1 MIYRQTGF
9 LETNPVYRERSI
21 SMPNINSNPIGQ
33 NLKMNNAEV
42 ILYRSL
48 FQQAESQLLLQDLLE
63 QIAWKHE
70 PIKIFGK
77 SVLQPRLTAYYGTK
91 AYTYSG
97 VKMEPLPWN
106 KPLLQI
112 KEKIEPLVDIAFN
125 GVLLNLYR
133 DGQDYIGWHSDDE
146 KDLAKGDEKDL
157 AKGAVIGSLSLGET
171 RRFIFRRRD
180 NHQNRIELS
189 LSDGD
194 FLIMGGETQK
204 FWQHHVPKSA
214 KSTHPR
220 INLTFRVIK

>member
-1 MIYRQTGF
+1 
-9 LETNPVYRERSI
+9 
-21 SMPNINSNPIGQ
+21 MPNINANHGKRIQLP
-33 NLKMNNAEV
+33 NAEV
-42 ILYRSL
+42 IFYPRL
-48 FQQAESQLLLQDLLE
+48 FQPPESTQLLTDLLN
-63 QIAWKHE
+63 QIEWKQE
-70 PIKIFGK
+70 PIRIFGK

-146 KDLAKGDEKDL
+146 KDLAKG
-157 AKGAVIGSLSLGET
+157 AVIGSLSLGET

-180 NHQNRIELS
+180 DHQNKIELS

-214 KSTHPR
+214 KSTQPR

>member
-1 MIYRQTGF
+1 
-9 LETNPVYRERSI
+9 
-21 SMPNINSNPIGQ
+21 MPNINANHGKRIQLP
-33 NLKMNNAEV
+33 NAEV
-42 ILYRSL
+42 IFYPRL
-48 FQQAESQLLLQDLLE
+48 FQPPESTQLLTDLLN
-63 QIAWKHE
+63 QIEWKQE
-70 PIKIFGK
+70 PIIIFGK

-146 KDLAKGDEKDL
+146 KDLAKG
-157 AKGAVIGSLSLGET
+157 AVIGSLSLGET

-180 NHQNRIELS
+180 DHQNKIELS

-214 KSTHPR
+214 KSTQPR

>member
-1 MIYRQTGF
+1 
-9 LETNPVYRERSI
+9 
-21 SMPNINSNPIGQ
+21 MPKLNSNLISQ
-33 NLKMNNAEV
+33 NLELPNAEV
-42 ILYRSL
+42 ILYPRL
-48 FQQAESQLLLQDLLE
+48 FQPPESYQLLTQLLN
-63 QIAWKHE
+63 QIEWKHE

-77 SVLQPRLTAYYGTK
+77 SVLQPRLTAYYGTQ

-97 VKMEPLPWN
+97 VTMQPLPWN
-106 KPLLQI
+106 LPLLQI
-112 KEKIEPLVDIAFN
+112 KEKIEPLVNTQFN

-146 KDLAKGDEKDL
+146 KELAP
-157 AKGAVIGSLSLGET
+157 GAVIGSLSLGET

-180 NHQNRIELS
+180 NHQIKVELN
-189 LSDGD
+189 LGDGD

-214 KSTHPR
+214 KSTQPR

>member
-1 MIYRQTGF
+1 
-9 LETNPVYRERSI
+9 
-21 SMPNINSNPIGQ
+21 MPNINANHGKRIQLP
-33 NLKMNNAEV
+33 NAEV
-42 ILYRSL
+42 IFYPRL
-48 FQQAESQLLLQDLLE
+48 FQPPESTQILTDLLN
-63 QIAWKHE
+63 QIEWKQE

-97 VKMEPLPWN
+97 LKMEPLPWN

-112 KEKIEPLVDIAFN
+112 KDKIEPLVDIAFN

-180 NHQNRIELS
+180 DHQNKIELS

>member
-1 MIYRQTGF
+1 
-9 LETNPVYRERSI
+9 
-21 SMPNINSNPIGQ
+21 MPNINANHGKKIQLP
-33 NLKMNNAEV
+33 NAEL
-42 ILYRSL
+42 IFYPRL
-48 FQQAESQLLLQDLLE
+48 FQPPESTEILTDLLN
-63 QIAWKHE
+63 QIEWKHE

-77 SVLQPRLTAYYGTK
+77 SVLQPRLTAYYRTK

-97 VKMEPLPWN
+97 LKMEPLPWN

-146 KDLAKGDEKDL
+146 TDLA
-157 AKGAVIGSLSLGET
+157 GAVIGSLSLGET

-180 NHQNRIELS
+180 DHQNKIELS

>member
-1 MIYRQTGF
+1 
-9 LETNPVYRERSI
+9 
-21 SMPNINSNPIGQ
+21 MPNINSNPLGQ
-33 NLKMNNAEV
+33 NLELTNAEV
-42 ILYRSL
+42 IFYPRL
-48 FQQAESQLLLQDLLE
+48 FHPPESTQLLTDLLN
-63 QIAWKHE
+63 QIEWKHE

-97 VKMEPLPWN
+97 VAMQPLPWN
-106 KPLLQI
+106 QPLLQI
-112 KEKIEPLVDIAFN
+112 KDKIEPLINTHFN

-146 KDLAKGDEKDL
+146 KDLAKGS
-157 AKGAVIGSLSLGET
+157 VIGSLSLGET

-180 NHQNRIELS
+180 NHQNKVELT
-189 LSDGD
+189 LNDGD
-194 FLIMGGETQK
+194 FLVMGGDTQK

-214 KSTHPR
+214 KSTEPR